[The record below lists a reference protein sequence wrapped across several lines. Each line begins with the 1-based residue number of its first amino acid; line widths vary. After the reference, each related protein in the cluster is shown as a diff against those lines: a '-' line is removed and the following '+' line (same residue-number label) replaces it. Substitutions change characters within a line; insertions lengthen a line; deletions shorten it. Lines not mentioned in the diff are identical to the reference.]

1 MTNVQTIQDGFKIDF
16 TAGKD
21 YDAGEVRQHGNGVGI
36 VLRKTKNGER
46 GTMQMVG
53 VYGFPREQDTAFTA
67 GQPAWWNSAATP
79 EGGAATGAAVNNDG
93 GGLFP
98 FIGHAT
104 DAAADSAAVTEVNLK
119 LAMPAAQE
127 AGATPTGGVGELI
140 VIRKAFADAAGDTGV
155 FGTAGAPV
163 ALTILDVLVEN
174 RAANGANANT
184 IQVCKAA
191 AGASAVSDAISLNA
205 KVDTDLVRA
214 AKIDDANAG
223 IAKGGALYLNAV
235 KAGGTMGGMVS
246 IFAVR
251 A

>member
-21 YDAGEVRQHGNGVGI
+21 YDDGEIRQHGNGVGI
-36 VLRKTKNGER
+36 VLRKTLNGEK
-46 GTMQMVG
+46 GTMQMIG
-53 VYGFPREQDTAFTA
+53 VYGFPREQDTAFA
-67 GQPAWWNSAATP
+67 EGQPAWYNSAATP

-104 DAAADSAAVTEVNLK
+104 EAAADSAAVTEVNIK
-119 LAMPAAQE
+119 LAMPAAQD

-163 ALTILDVLVEN
+163 ALRVLDVLVEN
-174 RAANGANANT
+174 TAANGANANT
-184 IQVCKAA
+184 IQVAKAA
-191 AGASAVSDAISLNA
+191 AGASPISDAMSLNA
-205 KVDTDLVRA
+205 KVDTDLIRA
-214 AKIDDANAG
+214 LKITAANAS
-223 IAKGGALYLNAV
+223 IAKGGTLYLNAV
-235 KAGGTMGGMVS
+235 KNGGTMGGTVS